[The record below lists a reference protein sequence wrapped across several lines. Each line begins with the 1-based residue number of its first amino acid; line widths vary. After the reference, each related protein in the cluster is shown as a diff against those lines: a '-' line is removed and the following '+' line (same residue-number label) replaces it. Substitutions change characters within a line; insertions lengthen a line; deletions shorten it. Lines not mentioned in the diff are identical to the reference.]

1 MKFGIQLNPYWSGN
15 TGSPWDAVER
25 AARAVDTTEFDSLW
39 LYDHFL
45 YEGGYA
51 AHPVPEPVMEC
62 FTTLGA
68 VAAITQRVRLGQ
80 LVLGV
85 PYRNPALVTKMATT
99 LDHISRGRSILGI
112 GGAWHKREYEGYGWG
127 TFEDGPTRLKRLE
140 EALQV
145 IRALWTERPSNFRGD
160 FYCIDEVK
168 DSPPPVQQ
176 PHPPIMVA
184 GSGEK
189 VTLRLVAQYGQMCN
203 VQGAPENVER
213 LFGILREHCER
224 LDRPYNGITRSIYTT
239 LLIGESEAELA
250 AKQERLAEI
259 MPQNTL
265 IGTPDVIIDALAGY
279 ARIGCQYVI
288 YRTPD
293 WFDVE
298 PLQLFSE
305 RVIPALANA

>member
-1 MKFGIQLNPYWSGN
+1 MHFGIQLNPYHAGSAA
-15 TGSPWDAVER
+15 SPWDSVER
-25 AARAVDTTEFDSLW
+25 AARAVDATAFDSLW

-51 AHPVPEPVMEC
+51 AHPIPEPVLEC

-68 VAAITQRVRLGQ
+68 IAALTNRVRLGQ

-99 LDHISRGRSILGI
+99 LDHISRGRSILGL
-112 GGAWHKREYEGYGWG
+112 GAAWHKREYEAYGWG
-127 TFEDGPTRLKRLE
+127 AFEDGPTRLRRLE

-145 IRALWTERPSNFRGD
+145 VRALWTERPSTFRGAHYSLD
-160 FYCIDEVK
+160 SVK
-168 DSPPPVQQ
+168 DSPLPLQQ
-176 PHPPIMVA
+176 PHPPIMIA

-203 VQGAPENVER
+203 VMGSPSDVER
-213 LFGILREHCER
+213 LFGILKEHCER
-224 LDRPYNGITRSIYTT
+224 LDQPYDDVTRSIYTT
-239 LLIGESEAELA
+239 LLIGETEHELA
-250 AKQERLAEI
+250 AKKARLGEI
-259 MPQNTL
+259 LPASTVM
-265 IGTPDVIIDALAGY
+265 GTPDVIIDYLAQY
-279 ARIGCQYVI
+279 ARAGCQYVI

-305 RVIPALANA
+305 GVIPALASV